1 MTAREKPPGQC
12 QVCGATTENA
22 AAFCIVHQMQ
32 HQAEVNEL
40 RALGAALGLD
50 MDSETRGMDTAL
62 ASAQEKSRSRLG
74 LAPRQPANLAKREPE
89 KAPLVPLSEVEL
101 ENHRSGELD
110 TWWLPK
116 PARDWCEAISAANCA
131 PKSLAV
137 ASCMVAA
144 ATVLQGRVRVRWKP
158 GVDEPLC
165 LYWFVFSGTGT
176 RKTTIQLR
184 AMRAVLQYQQE
195 LADQCAKD
203 TRHILNQRRTKEAQL
218 SRLRRQNQP
227 SKHTDAGKE
236 WLGKIRE
243 LEHDLEQLE
252 LPKSVEWSQGDVNPS
267 LLPKLL
273 QHNYEAEGIARISVM
288 VSEGAFLH
296 NLMGRH
302 QGSPILEVPLGAING
317 EPLQFVRA
325 SKATDDPVKIRLPN
339 TYMSMCQL
347 LQPHLLDLIKASDI
361 SDTGFAGRCIIEVLS
376 SEPTKPDWTAP
387 PVPDA
392 VQSAYDAW
400 LRALIEEDVPDLVDL
415 TLDPAAGRAMRLAY
429 ESIEADGSGW
439 SQRAAGIIARLVA
452 IVDIG
457 NLIAKRMA
465 DGKTKQRKAPEN
477 NLGETPGLGAP
488 SIPKGIHIV
497 GSTEYDWMDD
507 FGGTDYEDLAQLGV
521 RVPPSQ
527 APESIERIS
536 MQHELGAL
544 GAPSGAQNTGA
555 QGIIKHLFELL
566 HVKRL
571 PLVRT
576 FDRPANS
583 VTALAERVLRHC
595 AGAPSFGAP
604 SSEGVKVRSL
614 WKNMPSKTRPSMD
627 QLYAALEELE
637 QAGAIEWVPDS
648 MRKKGRDARYRSFRL
663 LVRASHL
670 EAVKHKE

>member
-1 MTAREKPPGQC
+1 MRELG
-12 QVCGATTENA
+12 
-22 AAFCIVHQMQ
+22 
-32 HQAEVNEL
+32 
-40 RALGAALGLD
+40 RALGLEPGARKEEQIA
-50 MDSETRGMDTAL
+50 ER
-62 ASAQEKSRSRLG
+62 ASSGTRSRFG
-74 LAPRQPANLAKREPE
+74 LPEKKAPLAKREPD
-89 KAPLVPLSEVEL
+89 APLVPLSSVEL
-101 ENHRSGELD
+101 ENFQSQELD

-116 PARDWCEAISAANCA
+116 PARDWCDAISAANQA

-203 TRHILNQRRTKEAQL
+203 TRRVLNERRTKEGQL
-218 SRLRRQNQP
+218 SRLRRQNAP
-227 SKHTDAGKE
+227 AKHTDAGRE

-273 QHNYEAEGIARISVM
+273 QHNYDAEGIARISVM

-361 SDTGFAGRCIIEVLS
+361 SDTGFAGRCIIEVLGS
-376 SEPTKPDWTAP
+376 DPIKPEWTAP

-392 VQSAYDAW
+392 VQNAYDAW
-400 LRALIEEDVPDLVDL
+400 LRALIEEELPDIVDL
-415 TLDPAAGRAMRLAY
+415 TLDAAAGRAMRAAY

-457 NLIAKRMA
+457 NLVADRMA
-465 DGKTKQRKAPEN
+465 NGNRKQSNATDSN
-477 NLGETPGLGAP
+477 FGETPRLGTTQ
-488 SIPKGIHIV
+488 IPKGIHIV
-497 GSTEYDWMDD
+497 EPSEYDWLDD
-507 FGGTDYEDLAQLGV
+507 FGDHDSAHLQTLGTLGDDT
-521 RVPPSQ
+521 Q
-527 APESIERIS
+527 ARGIVGRNGGET
-536 MQHELGAL
+536 ELGTL
-544 GAPSGAQNTGA
+544 GTARGAQTRSA
-555 QGIIKHLFELL
+555 EEIIKHLFELI

-571 PLVRT
+571 RLVRSL
-576 FDRPANS
+576 DRPAQS
-583 VTALAERVLRHC
+583 VSSLAERVLRLLS
-595 AGAPSFGAP
+595 ARPQISVPG
-604 SSEGVKVRSL
+604 SEGVKVRDL
-614 WKNMPSKTRPSMD
+614 WKSFTPSQRPTAD
-627 QLYAALEELE
+627 QLYASLEELE
-637 QAGAIEWVPDS
+637 QSGAIEWQPDS

-670 EAVKHKE
+670 ETVKPKE